1 MKKSIRLR
9 FTAIFAVVIALILFM
24 TWALNT
30 FGLISYYTTE
40 RSGSMG
46 RIFAEIDDAITADD
60 GNLSEMVT
68 GFSDKYNMSI
78 MLYDSYENRII
89 ASSQRD
95 GEYLFKRLWDRLFSD
110 EQEKREL
117 DIIKD
122 TKQYSIVVSQD
133 DEGKKS
139 GYIEF
144 FGYCSDNKTMVL
156 MSSPIEALK
165 VAASISNKFL
175 FLTGMIA
182 MSFGCLCIFAM
193 ADRIDNRFSQL
204 ERDLKVKIEQEK
216 IQQDFIANVSH
227 ELKTPIAIIQGYAE
241 GLSDGLCNDDESRK
255 EYADVI
261 VDEAEK
267 MNTLVR
273 QHLTIS
279 SLEAGNVK
287 LDIENMDLM
296 ELVKDVVTSSRIL
309 AQQKRARV
317 VLDAPDT
324 LMVQGDQERLESVF
338 TNLFSNACHHVNEN
352 GTITVKICD
361 APKNRIKL
369 SVINTGSSIPKEDLE
384 RVFDRFYKV
393 DKSHSRSYGGT
404 GIGLSIV
411 KAVMKAHDMPYGVN
425 NTTDGVE
432 FWLELKRANA

>member
-1 MKKSIRLR
+1 M
-9 FTAIFAVVIALILFM
+9 VIALILFM

-30 FGLISYYTTE
+30 FGLISYYTSE

-46 RIFAEIDDAITADD
+46 RMFSELDNALTAGEDP
-60 GNLSEMVT
+60 SELVT
-68 GFSDKYNMSI
+68 QFSDKYNMSI
-78 MLYDSYENRII
+78 MLYDSYKNKII

-110 EQEKREL
+110 EEETQKL
-117 DIIKD
+117 TVIKD
-122 TKQYSIVVSQD
+122 TNQYSIVVSQD
-133 DEGKKS
+133 ESGKRS
-139 GYIEF
+139 GYIEL

-165 VAASISNKFL
+165 VAATISNKFL
-175 FLTGMIA
+175 FLTGIIA
-182 MSFGCLCIFAM
+182 MSSGCLCIFAM

-204 ERDLKVKIEQEK
+204 ERDLKIRIEQEK

-267 MNTLVR
+267 MNALVR
-273 QHLTIS
+273 QLLTIS
-279 SLEAGNVK
+279 SLESGNMK
-287 LDIENMDLM
+287 LDIVSMDLM
-296 ELVKDVVTSSRIL
+296 TLVRDVVTASRIL
-309 AQQKRARV
+309 AQQKQAKV
-317 VLDAPDT
+317 VLDTPDEV
-324 LMVQGDQERLESVF
+324 MVQGDSERLESVF
-338 TNLFSNACHHVNEN
+338 TNLFTNACHHVNES

-361 APKNRIKL
+361 APKNRIRL
-369 SVINTGSSIPKEDLE
+369 SVINTGSCIPKEDLE

-411 KAVMKAHDMPYGVN
+411 KAVMKAHDMPYGVS
-425 NTTDGVE
+425 NTADGVE
-432 FWLELKRANA
+432 FWIELKRS

>member
-1 MKKSIRLR
+1 MKKSIRLK

-30 FGLISYYTTE
+30 FGLISYYTSE

-46 RIFAEIDDAITADD
+46 MMFSELDNALTAGEDP
-60 GNLSEMVT
+60 SELVT
-68 GFSDKYNMSI
+68 QFSDKYNMSI
-78 MLYDSYENRII
+78 MLYDSYKNKII

-110 EQEKREL
+110 EEEKQEL
-117 DIIKD
+117 TVIKD
-122 TKQYSIVVSQD
+122 TNQYSIVVSQD
-133 DEGKKS
+133 ETGKRS
-139 GYIEF
+139 GYIEL

-165 VAASISNKFL
+165 VAATISNKFL
-175 FLTGMIA
+175 FLTGIIA
-182 MSFGCLCIFAM
+182 MSSGCLCIFAM

-204 ERDLKVKIEQEK
+204 ERDLKIRIEQEK

-267 MNTLVR
+267 MNALVR
-273 QHLTIS
+273 QLLTIS
-279 SLEAGNVK
+279 SLESGNLK
-287 LDIENMDLM
+287 LDIVSMDLM
-296 ELVKDVVTSSRIL
+296 ALVRDVVTASRIL
-309 AQQKRARV
+309 AQQKQAKV
-317 VLDAPDT
+317 VLDTPDEV
-324 LMVQGDQERLESVF
+324 MVQGDSERLESVF
-338 TNLFSNACHHVNEN
+338 TNLFTNACHHVNES

-361 APKNRIKL
+361 APKNRIRL
-369 SVINTGSSIPKEDLE
+369 SVINTGSCIPKEDLE

-411 KAVMKAHDMPYGVN
+411 KAVMKAHDMPYGVS
-425 NTTDGVE
+425 NTADGVE
-432 FWLELKRANA
+432 FWIELKRT

>member
-1 MKKSIRLR
+1 MKNLIRLR
-9 FTAIFAVVIALILFM
+9 FTAIFAVIIAMILFM

-30 FGLISYYTTE
+30 FGLIAYYTTE
-40 RSGSMG
+40 RSANMG
-46 RIFAEIDDAITADD
+46 QIFSELDEIIADGGD
-60 GNLSEMVT
+60 TSDTVT
-68 GFSDKYNMSI
+68 QYSDRYNMSI
-78 MLYDSYENRII
+78 LVYDTVENRVI

-95 GEYLFKRLWDRLFSD
+95 GEYLFKRLWDRLFTNEDSSED
-110 EQEKREL
+110 L
-117 DIIKD
+117 TVIKE
-122 TKQYSIVVSQD
+122 TNQYRIVVNK
-133 DEGKKS
+133 DEKGKRN

-165 VAASISNKFL
+165 AAAGISNKFL
-175 FLTGMIA
+175 FLTGMTAA
-182 MSFGCLCIFAM
+182 MLGCMCIFAM

-204 ERDLKVKIEQEK
+204 ERDLNKKIEQEK

-241 GLSDGLCNDDESRK
+241 GLSDGLCKDDESRK

-267 MNTLVR
+267 MNSLVR
-273 QHLTIS
+273 QLLTIS
-279 SLEAGNVK
+279 SLESGNVK
-287 LDIENMDLM
+287 LDIEDMDLM
-296 ELVKDVVTSSRIL
+296 QLVRDVVTSSSIL
-309 AQQKRARV
+309 AQQKNASV
-317 VLDAPDT
+317 ILDAPDEV
-324 LMVQGDQERLESVF
+324 MVQGDPERLESVF
-338 TNLFSNACHHVNEN
+338 TNLFSNACHHVDEG
-352 GTITVKICD
+352 GTITVKVCD
-361 APKNRIKL
+361 ASKNRIKL
-369 SVINTGSSIPKEDLE
+369 SVINTGSHIPKEDLE

-425 NTTDGVE
+425 NTDSGVD
-432 FWLELKRANA
+432 FWLELKRSV